1 MTVSRSSHSASS
13 SSTSSRVKAP
23 APRARAAANGANPK
37 LAAAVKSINI
47 SQYHA
52 RGKTTFCNQAFKA
65 YAAKLG
71 YKGFGGE
78 VANQMFKQ
86 MDAPGSGWKKVD
98 AAEAMAAA
106 KDGKLVAASWYNN
119 KPRAGRPDGK
129 APGHIAAVIG
139 EYSPGVPAIAQAG
152 IKTFEYGPITATRK
166 NPTYFVRE

>member
-1 MTVSRSSHSASS
+1 MTVSHSTRSR
-13 SSTSSRVKAP
+13 STSKTP
-23 APRARAAANGANPK
+23 AARTARARTAPANGANPK
-37 LAAAVKSINI
+37 LAAAVKSIHI

-52 RGKTTFCNQAFKA
+52 RGKTTYCNQAFKA

-78 VANQMFKQ
+78 VANQMYKQ
-86 MDAPGSGWKKVD
+86 MDAPGSGWKRVD
-98 AAEAMAAA
+98 ATEAMAAA
-106 KDGKLVAASWYNN
+106 KDGKLVAASWYND

-152 IKTFEYGPITATRK
+152 IKTFEYGPITASRK